1 MKHKKT
7 VANIFPMK
15 DTGHVTE
22 KNDIDFFDFLGF
34 FSINIRIE
42 VHLCSFALENER
54 TLVACKSLRIASR
67 FTKFTRDQCLSFP
80 NANEKVYFNP

>member
-1 MKHKKT
+1 MKHKNT
-7 VANIFPMK
+7 VVNIFPMR

-22 KNDIDFFDFLGF
+22 KGV

-42 VHLCSFALENER
+42 VHFCSFALENER
-54 TLVACKSLRIASR
+54 PLVARKYLRIASR
-67 FTKFTRDQCLSFP
+67 FTKFTRNQCLSFP

>member
-1 MKHKKT
+1 MKQKKT
-7 VANIFPMK
+7 VANIFSVK
-15 DTGHVTE
+15 DWSRDG
-22 KNDIDFFDFLGF
+22 KIDIDFFDFLGF

-42 VHLCSFALENER
+42 VHFCSFALENER